1 MPHDRKPPEKTMP
14 LPLPPAS
21 LRTRKKGPR
30 NRRFGDL
37 PYAETEILKLH
48 NALSHHGVGDLQEAG
63 NVGAEHHVARLAALD
78 GGVIAG
84 LEDVLMPCSFSSTS
98 SKLQLMRRE
107 FWLISRPE
115 VATPPALEAL
125 PGV

>member
-1 MPHDRKPPEKTMP
+1 MP
-14 LPLPPAS
+14 LPPPPAS
-21 LRTRKKGPR
+21 LRTCKKGPR

-37 PYAETEILKLH
+37 PYAATEILKLH

-84 LEDVLMPCSFSSTS
+84 LEDVLHDAV
-98 SKLQLMRRE
+98 QLLVDFFEAPAHAQGVLAHFQTGGGDAAGVGSLARRVE
-107 FWLISRPE
+107 
-115 VATPPALEAL
+115 
-125 PGV
+125 

>member
-14 LPLPPAS
+14 LPPHPAS
-21 LRTRKKGPR
+21 LRTCKKGPL

-37 PYAETEILKLH
+37 PYAATEILKLH

-78 GGVIAG
+78 GGVIG
-84 LEDVLMPCSFSSTS
+84 T
-98 SKLQLMRRE
+98 
-107 FWLISRPE
+107 
-115 VATPPALEAL
+115 
-125 PGV
+125 